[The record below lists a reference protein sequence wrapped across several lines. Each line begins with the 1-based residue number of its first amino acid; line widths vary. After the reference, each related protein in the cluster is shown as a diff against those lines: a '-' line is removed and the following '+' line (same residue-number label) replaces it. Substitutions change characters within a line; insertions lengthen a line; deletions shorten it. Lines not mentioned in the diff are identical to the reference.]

1 MLISSSAPHLHFL
14 LSWTPNPCL
23 LRLLHPPRPWILAPY
38 KLLDHPHLLLPLP
51 PPLVQVVRMSDLPP
65 GFRFFP
71 TDEELVVHFLSRK
84 ASRLPCQPD
93 IVPVLDLRR
102 FDPWQLNGRLNS
114 KALQGG
120 SHCYFFSHATVNKVS
135 PSGYWMPVGAK
146 ETVTSGDKD
155 VGTKSTL
162 VFHIG
167 EAPLGVKTSWVMHE
181 YRLLEDGAAVPSS
194 RTNRNG
200 SSSASRARGNK
211 RPVSAFSPHA
221 IFPCDRS
228 LTRSLFV
235 RQDLN
240 LAICR
245 VQEASFFGVEETEL
259 SCLDEVFLSLD
270 DLDEISMP
278 Y

>member
-1 MLISSSAPHLHFL
+1 
-14 LSWTPNPCL
+14 
-23 LRLLHPPRPWILAPY
+23 
-38 KLLDHPHLLLPLP
+38 
-51 PPLVQVVRMSDLPP
+51 MSDLPP

-93 IVPVLDLRR
+93 IVPFLDLRR
-102 FDPWQLNGRLNS
+102 FDPWQLNG

-120 SHCYFFSHATVNKVS
+120 NHCYFFSHATVNKVS

-155 VGTKSTL
+155 VGTKTSL

-194 RTNRNG
+194 RTNRNS

-211 RPVSAFSPHA
+211 RP
-221 IFPCDRS
+221 
-228 LTRSLFV
+228 
-235 RQDLN
+235 DLN